1 MITKPPSLFALDHK
15 LKISGQSK
23 NQHTLKNFSILVFF
37 LFSFFFYLLIII
49 IIILVGWGGLEKMKR
64 ALEESK
70 KSYMFRCLE
79 GGTVLIMRAHLVKN
93 PNLVNIIRVAR
104 WGAWS

>member
-1 MITKPPSLFALDHK
+1 
-15 LKISGQSK
+15 
-23 NQHTLKNFSILVFF
+23 
-37 LFSFFFYLLIII
+37 
-49 IIILVGWGGLEKMKR
+49 MKR